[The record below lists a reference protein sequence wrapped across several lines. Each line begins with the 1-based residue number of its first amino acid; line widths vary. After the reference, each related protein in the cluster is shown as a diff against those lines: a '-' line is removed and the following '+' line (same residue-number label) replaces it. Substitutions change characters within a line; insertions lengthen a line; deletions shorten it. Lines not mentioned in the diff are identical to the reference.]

1 MDAFDIANIIKTF
14 WTRLGMPI
22 SGTSV
27 NKIYN
32 NVPVYVKIDDILV
45 QVDGVNLEDNKIVL
59 NLKL

>member
-1 MDAFDIANIIKTF
+1 MDAFDIFNAIRVL
-14 WTRLGMPI
+14 WTQLSMPI
-22 SGTSV
+22 SGTSA

-45 QVDGVNLEDNKIVL
+45 QVDGVNLEDNKIIL